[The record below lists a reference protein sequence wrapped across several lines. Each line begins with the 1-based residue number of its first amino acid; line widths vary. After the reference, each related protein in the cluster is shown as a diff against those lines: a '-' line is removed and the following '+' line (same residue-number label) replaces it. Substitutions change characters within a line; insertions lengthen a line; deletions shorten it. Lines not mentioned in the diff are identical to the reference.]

1 VKYLSQDFEN
11 PKNDVAIVVENVEGS
26 SKVEEIV
33 KEDSWVT
40 WRSSPGK
47 GRSRACCSLGMSCLD
62 AHEDFLAKSRENFAD

>member
-33 KEDSWVT
+33 KEDS
-40 WRSSPGK
+40 
-47 GRSRACCSLGMSCLD
+47 
-62 AHEDFLAKSRENFAD
+62 

>member
-1 VKYLSQDFEN
+1 MKYLSQDFEN

-47 GRSRACCSLGMSCLD
+47 GRSRAYSLGMSCPD
-62 AHEDFLAKSRENFAD
+62 AHEDFLAKSREMIAD